1 MKCKHMT
8 NSLSLALLECETC
21 KGGEVKKLPKHGRDS
36 SNFVSEGASFT
47 QAFQLN
53 LQTSQGF
60 LALMVTLAKLFR
72 LFDSLTNN

>member
-8 NSLSLALLECETC
+8 NSLPLALLECETC
-21 KGGEVKKLPKHGRDS
+21 KGGEVKKLPKDGDS
-36 SNFVSEGASFT
+36 SNTVSEGASFT